1 MFYVPPI
8 NSNQWPVK
16 GYFLD
21 RKSFGLHA
29 YMVLLLIALNAAR
42 ASGVVNI
49 ECVFSRRSW
58 GRHRC
63 VEYYSTLYV

>member
-16 GYFLD
+16 GCFLD

-29 YMVLLLIALNAAR
+29 YVVDMVLLLIALNVVR
-42 ASGVVNI
+42 AGGVVNI
-49 ECVFSRRSW
+49 ECVFPRRSW
-58 GRHRC
+58 AAPPVC
-63 VEYYSTLYV
+63 